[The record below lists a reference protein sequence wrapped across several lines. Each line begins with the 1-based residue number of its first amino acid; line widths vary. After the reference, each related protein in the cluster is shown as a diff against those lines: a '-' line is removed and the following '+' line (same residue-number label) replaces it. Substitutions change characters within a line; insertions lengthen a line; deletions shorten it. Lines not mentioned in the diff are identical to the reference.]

1 MLVICRYNMPDA
13 TENHGFS
20 VTARQL
26 VGQARLEICAAYT
39 GSRPATGMVL
49 LELELVTGWQAVNPD
64 RSILYYT
71 IVSGPLTSSG

>member
-1 MLVICRYNMPDA
+1 MPDA

-26 VGQARLEICAAYT
+26 GGQARLEICAAYT

-64 RSILYYT
+64 RSVIYDT
-71 IVSGPLTSSG
+71 VVSGRLTTLQADERD